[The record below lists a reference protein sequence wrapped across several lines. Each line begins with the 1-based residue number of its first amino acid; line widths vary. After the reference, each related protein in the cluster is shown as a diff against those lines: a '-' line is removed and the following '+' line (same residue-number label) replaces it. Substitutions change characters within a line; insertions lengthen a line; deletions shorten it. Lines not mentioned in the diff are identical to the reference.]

1 MPDPPRRY
9 RVAIGPSEIAGCS
22 GALADGL
29 RANGSDAEVTLAFR
43 SPHYDGGRVLGRS
56 GRVLYAAVAPF
67 RRDVFDYQY
76 ASTWVPYFVDAYW
89 ARLLGRTL
97 VAHCHG
103 DDCRLYGVAQR
114 LFPARGRVGS
124 PAGDAHTRKRLH
136 LLGRACHA
144 ALVAD
149 LELATYVEPYFRRV
163 YVTPLPLR
171 PEPEPDR
178 PPRRSDGPLVV
189 LHAPSDPKIKGT
201 EVIRSAVESVA
212 AQVPLEFRLLTGVDH
227 GRVTDELQRAD
238 IVVDQLNSVTSGIFA
253 LEAMRA
259 GLPVIGELDPSAL
272 PPYQRELPVVPAT
285 PDSLPVV
292 LASLALDPE
301 RRASLGTLG
310 RAYVARRHNPAV
322 VASTVLE
329 IFEHARRSPRG
340 VFEATSDGITA
351 LAIPWRGMRGETV
364 ALE

>member
-1 MPDPPRRY
+1 MPDAPRRY

-43 SPHYDGGRVLGRS
+43 SPLYDGGRVLSRS

-124 PAGDAHTRKRLH
+124 PAGDARTRKRLRM
-136 LLGRACHA
+136 LGRACHA

-149 LELATYVEPYFRRV
+149 LELATYVEPHFSHV

-171 PEPEPDR
+171 PGPVPER
-178 PPRRSDGPLVV
+178 PPHRTEGPLVV
-189 LHAPSDPKIKGT
+189 LHAPSDPAIKGT
-201 EVIRSAVESVA
+201 EAIRSAVEGAA
-212 AQVPLEFRLLTGVDH
+212 AQVPLEFRVLTNVRH
-227 GRVTDELQRAD
+227 GRVTEELAHAD

-259 GLPVIGELDPSAL
+259 GLPVIGELDPRAL
-272 PPYQRELPVVPAT
+272 PPYQRELPVVRAT
-285 PDSLPVV
+285 PDSLQLV
-292 LASLALDPE
+292 LTSLALDPE
-301 RRASLGTLG
+301 RRATLGTMG
-310 RAYVARRHNPAV
+310 RAYVARRHEPSV
-322 VASTVLE
+322 VASTMLE
-329 IFEHARRSPRG
+329 IFEHARRGPRG

-351 LAIPWRGMRGETV
+351 LALPWRVSSRLGV
-364 ALE
+364 